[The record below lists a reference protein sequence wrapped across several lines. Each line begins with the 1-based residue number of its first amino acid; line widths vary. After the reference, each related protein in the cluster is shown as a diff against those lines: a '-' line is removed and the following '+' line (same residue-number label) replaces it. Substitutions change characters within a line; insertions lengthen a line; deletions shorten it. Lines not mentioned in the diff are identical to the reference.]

1 MGDFIDRTYL
11 ISEKYLDQIKSAS
24 FTFMI
29 SDSGMT
35 YDFSDDN
42 AKKEVLKHYED
53 ISDYNEENLADNT
66 IYKIGESGWE
76 VEDSEGFELEEVQS
90 GNTYNQSYLGI
101 MDINYRIYEDKEN
114 GKFIGFIKP
123 HLQGD
128 IRGGYGT
135 GFIIIGDDKEEM
147 FYDIYANYI
156 SGFGSIQIEFDDG
169 ATLLFDSQQE
179 NDSWS
184 FELLDKNSNYENSSI
199 AKDYIND
206 WEESKYSDSFLEE
219 TVEMANSEPRNSV
232 YALGGSVEDNEPRA
246 YIVSLSDYND
256 GKSIGKWIDIST
268 FADGDD
274 VMAEINNFLEELN
287 KKDDG
292 NREEYAVH
300 DYEGI
305 GKSFYSESMGEE
317 DFDEIINAYS
327 DLEYADYPIEVI
339 EEYRD
344 EKMGDSHDFSD
355 VLRQMEQEDRG
366 NYSDKED
373 FAYQLVEEG
382 VIVPSIHNL
391 DVSET
396 DIRLIAGEESD
407 NAVYDLDNNYED
419 AIDQAQMSSDYE
431 FEKEQIEERIEE
443 LENEISTLEE
453 QLEDVEGEDYDVSS
467 EQLSDAESSLVDE
480 EGALQDLEEE
490 WGKKAIESIRDEV
503 YDDIEDKL
511 NNNLGDYLD
520 EMGYGEQPHKANFVI
535 VDYESIADDLEQDH
549 DFFESNDGTLYVFS
563 NYKEGGTVIEKVS
576 YDYFIVDKLKD
587 PRIVKGYKT
596 KAEAQSDASKHKGK
610 KLKVINRNSAKKKG
624 LPVDDVSMFSSSVL
638 DLDGKPNLGIKAVG
652 GKIKNIAKGVG
663 KRAGRVGRGIQDQ
676 WREADFGDGKGKAE
690 FFAIGGE
697 PMSREEIVGKY
708 KEGTLFD
715 DKGNLVIDKEKMY
728 QIIYLHDRHQ
738 NPNKYAMDRG
748 GSAKYPRGYYPKIE
762 FWGEKIVEGA
772 NDELID
778 NVTEAQESA
787 SHFIEQQDKLEN
799 PQKYQPKEKTPQE
812 ERKMSA
818 WYKFVKKHKGSGKTL
833 KQLGAEFKKK
843 TNKYVDGGET
853 IDPHHLYCN
862 YCVRKAMDTG
872 KLDIEEDDYNEF
884 IWENDSLSNE
894 DRQKLENK
902 LKDYATYPQAVQDVM
917 GIHAFTGCENCI
929 DEQKAG
935 FKPHTFTDPKAYRQ
949 NMEDYGERLDS
960 DYEDGGEIG
969 ITTGTAYYIT
979 NDSAGNDY
987 DSLEQNVLESKKEF
1001 NNLIDEGKILEF
1013 YFNIK
1018 VKYDWQIVQAIYQ
1031 QMADDNLSQDNN
1043 HIIGYSI
1050 SLSVSGFSP
1059 SMPYNVDEDDDDYKR
1074 GGGVD
1079 GLSITQRYNK
1089 VITDIALGRKGIGTH
1104 AKRVNSPS
1112 KLTKANWKV
1121 LIDNANGDE
1130 KFARLSV
1137 HGYFDGVGSDYIE
1150 DSSEYED
1157 DDYKKGGRTSYY
1169 GGGVTSKLW
1178 FDDILQGH
1186 EATEQNAYDRAFG
1199 MDWMQVETHRASY
1212 PYLDYIET
1220 VNGVEIYYNYGDNS
1234 YYFADATDSE
1244 KIDRLIKNT
1253 YKDSESGD
1261 FVYRLNV
1268 NATNLQEL
1276 ILEASD
1282 IDELDSWLRTEMQ
1295 TNSGV
1300 ELPNG
1305 EVYWGADIIDHLE
1318 NYSKGGGAY
1327 MPLYRLSVV
1336 DDSGREQYDYINI
1349 PYIASAKNIAEQKYN
1364 EYKADGIEVALEK
1377 RVGEIDNYE
1386 YETIKSFDPEEDDYA
1401 DGGEIPEEG
1410 TYIYIT
1416 KDDSEVEVYNE
1427 ETQELIRGGFETFNE
1442 ADDWANRNNLEISWR
1457 QDEEDEGYDDG
1468 GSVKKKFQFEDIDY
1482 DSLEYGK
1489 GGAVKS
1495 KKIITQKLGLTD
1507 EIADQ
1512 LIGMSEKFAVWI
1524 ANQQLDSLGRS
1535 YDLQN
1540 FGKKDEHWEWKDIP
1554 KEHRNSRKTTA
1565 EQLSNIKAVSLF
1577 SSSDPKVYRSQD
1589 YRQVLDWLQ
1598 YPTTPKQNLRELTME
1613 QALVEAEEWH
1623 EALTTTGGDI
1633 NYVEPEENVILHSY
1647 PVDEQGVE
1655 YYWIQMPTNFC
1666 DIESSR
1672 MGHCGR
1678 TGYDN
1683 NLISLRSKRQHL
1695 EGNTIS
1701 DSHVTIAYSPNDGKF
1716 YQVKGKKNQK
1726 PAEKYHDKIFDLI
1739 MIMAEDDS
1747 WKRNNERLEQEGRES
1762 GRREEKLRKEAK
1774 EINKEIESELTFT
1787 LGGASSTEAKA
1798 YKRYPYYSP
1807 DYNKS
1812 TIRYWHRFNGTTGKD
1827 YDYEKEIRE
1836 LNEKL
1841 E

>member
-90 GNTYNQSYLGI
+90 GNTYNHSYLGI
-101 MDINYRIYEDKEN
+101 MDINYRIYEDKVN

-135 GFIIIGDDKEEM
+135 GFILIGDDKEEM
-147 FYDIYANYI
+147 FYAIYDNYI
-156 SGFGSIQIEFDDG
+156 SGFGSVQIEFNDG
-169 ATLLFDSQQE
+169 ATLLFDSQQ
-179 NDSWS
+179 DSDTWS
-184 FELLDKNSNYENSSI
+184 FELLDENSSYENSSI

-206 WEESKYSDSFLEE
+206 WEESTYGSSFLEE

-327 DLEYADYPIEVI
+327 DLENADYPIEVI

-366 NYSDKED
+366 NYSDRED

-382 VIVPSIHNL
+382 TFIPSIHNL

-431 FEKEQIEERIEE
+431 FEKTPIEERIEE

-520 EMGYGEQPHKANFVI
+520 ELGYGEEPHKANFVI

-624 LPVDDVSMFSSSVL
+624 LPVDDISMFSSSVL
-638 DLDGKPNLGIKAVG
+638 DLDGKPNLGIKAKG
-652 GKIKNIAKGVG
+652 GKIKRVAKGIG
-663 KRAGRVGRGIQDQ
+663 KGASRLGRGIQDQ

-690 FFAIGGE
+690 FFAEGGSI
-697 PMSREEIVGKY
+697 MSREEIVGKY

-728 QIIYLHDRHQ
+728 QMIYLNDLRQ
-738 NPNKYAMDRG
+738 NPNKYAYDEG

-762 FWGEKIVEGA
+762 FWSEKMREGA
-772 NDELID
+772 EDELID

-833 KQLGAEFKKK
+833 KQIGTEFKK

-960 DYEDGGEIG
+960 DYEDGGEIRQG
-969 ITTGTAYYIT
+969 DAVRYNGDYYFVHSIDSSGKFNLNNPYKGYMMEYLVDPKKVELDYHNDKKETSEEITTGTAYYIT

-1059 SMPYNVDEDDDDYKR
+1059 SMPYNVDEDD
-1074 GGGVD
+1074 
-1079 GLSITQRYNK
+1079 
-1089 VITDIALGRKGIGTH
+1089 
-1104 AKRVNSPS
+1104 
-1112 KLTKANWKV
+1112 
-1121 LIDNANGDE
+1121 
-1130 KFARLSV
+1130 
-1137 HGYFDGVGSDYIE
+1137 
-1150 DSSEYED
+1150 ED
-1157 DDYKKGGRTSYY
+1157 DDYEG
-1169 GGGVTSKLW
+1169 
-1178 FDDILQGH
+1178 
-1186 EATEQNAYDRAFG
+1186 
-1199 MDWMQVETHRASY
+1199 
-1212 PYLDYIET
+1212 
-1220 VNGVEIYYNYGDNS
+1220 
-1234 YYFADATDSE
+1234 
-1244 KIDRLIKNT
+1244 
-1253 YKDSESGD
+1253 
-1261 FVYRLNV
+1261 
-1268 NATNLQEL
+1268 
-1276 ILEASD
+1276 
-1282 IDELDSWLRTEMQ
+1282 
-1295 TNSGV
+1295 
-1300 ELPNG
+1300 
-1305 EVYWGADIIDHLE
+1305 
-1318 NYSKGGGAY
+1318 
-1327 MPLYRLSVV
+1327 
-1336 DDSGREQYDYINI
+1336 
-1349 PYIASAKNIAEQKYN
+1349 
-1364 EYKADGIEVALEK
+1364 
-1377 RVGEIDNYE
+1377 
-1386 YETIKSFDPEEDDYA
+1386 
-1401 DGGEIPEEG
+1401 GGEIPEEG
-1410 TYIYIT
+1410 TSVYLT
-1416 KDDSEVEVYNE
+1416 KEDSEVEVYNE
-1427 ETQELIRGGFETFNE
+1427 ETQELIMGGFETFNE

-1468 GSVKKKFQFEDIDY
+1468 GSVKKKVQIEEIDY

-1726 PAEKYHDKIFDLI
+1726 PAEKYHEKIFDLI

-1747 WKRNNERLEQEGRES
+1747 WKRNNERLEQEGIES

-1774 EINKEIESELTFT
+1774 EINK
-1787 LGGASSTEAKA
+1787 
-1798 YKRYPYYSP
+1798 
-1807 DYNKS
+1807 KS
-1812 TIRYWHRFNGTTGKD
+1812 KVN
-1827 YDYEKEIRE
+1827 
-1836 LNEKL
+1836 
-1841 E
+1841 